1 MTEDGLVPL
10 GEVFRIFRG
19 SILLKGIV
27 VPRLG
32 ETVYTTNGEVVGY
45 VSDIFGKISGFY
57 IVVRLTGEK
66 VKVGIGEKLYL
77 QGKTGPVSTSYK
89 AKPSP

>member
-1 MTEDGLVPL
+1 MNQEGLVPL

-19 SILLKGIV
+19 SVLLKGSV

-32 ETVYTTNGEVVGY
+32 ETVYTTDGEVIGY

-57 IVVRLTGEK
+57 ILVRLTSEK
-66 VKVGIGEKLYL
+66 IEVEIGEKLYL
-77 QGKTGPVSTSYK
+77 QGKTGPVSPSGK
-89 AKPSP
+89 AKPQL